1 MTHRRSLAA
10 IAVAFVAIA
19 AGSASAASAW
29 TLRFSFVPERAYQ
42 GLPAAVS
49 ILVKPASAI
58 CTLGVRY
65 ADGSVEKGLGAMRAT
80 SGRAAWKWNMA
91 QDAPVGPARATVG
104 CGRSGQLTRVFTV
117 VGGTVR
123 HSKLSIVNTG
133 YSQRPDRYG
142 SGSTVSYG
150 VVLDNPS
157 NTEDA
162 QNVSVQVNFL
172 DSTNH
177 TLQTATTRIGAI
189 RAGSTF
195 NLGGYQ
201 SLPTQTPVVKLE
213 VVVLTES
220 YVKAVAHEP
229 ALENVHIVP
238 SSFEPSWVGE
248 VDGDIVNDH
257 PTDTLTNAQVYVVL
271 LDSAGHVVGGGAGF
285 MLATLPPGTRAYLSA
300 TLGFQSVPTE
310 KATTAAISIVPTYKA
325 PGA

>member
-1 MTHRRSLAA
+1 MTYRRGLVAVV
-10 IAVAFVAIA
+10 VAFVAIA
-19 AGSASAASAW
+19 AGSASAASQW

-42 GLPAAVS
+42 GQPAAVS
-49 ILVKPASAI
+49 ILVKPASAR
-58 CTLGVRY
+58 CSFSVKYVDGSSQSGLGVT
-65 ADGSVEKGLGAMRAT
+65 RAA
-80 SGRAAWKWNMA
+80 SGRAAWKWNLA
-91 QDAPVGPARATVG
+91 QDAPAGPARAAVA
-104 CGRSGQLTRVFTV
+104 CGRSGSLSRVFTV

-123 HSKLSIVNTG
+123 HSKLSIVNSG

-142 SGSTVSYG
+142 SGSSVSYG
-150 VVLDNPS
+150 VQLDNPS
-157 NTEDA
+157 DKEDA
-162 QNVSVQVNFL
+162 QSVSVQVNFL

-177 TLQTATTRIGAI
+177 TLQTATTRVGAI

-213 VVVLTES
+213 IVVLTES
-220 YVKAVAHEP
+220 YVKAVTHEP
-229 ALENVHIVP
+229 AVENLHIVP
-238 SSFEPSWVGE
+238 SSFEPNWVGE
-248 VDGDIVNDH
+248 VDGDIVNDN

-271 LDSAGHVVGGGAGF
+271 LDSAGNVVGGGSGF

-325 PGA
+325 PGS